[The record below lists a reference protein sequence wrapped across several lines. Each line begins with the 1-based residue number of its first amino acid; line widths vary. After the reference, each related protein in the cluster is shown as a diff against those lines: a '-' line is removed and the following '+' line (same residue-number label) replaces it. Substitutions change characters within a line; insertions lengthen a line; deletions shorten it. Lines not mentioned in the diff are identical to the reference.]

1 MRKHLTGLAEWSIPE
16 AGMFVWFKLLL
27 PPTRDSDEGD
37 SEDLIVRRALKEKVL
52 ALPGTSFFT
61 NGRTSA
67 YVRASFSVLPE
78 EHFDEAM
85 RRLAA
90 VVREVQLEG
99 SKSVG
104 HESASNYNTAPPA
117 QYQQYHQQPYH
128 QPQIHTNT
136 NQQQPPSGYQSHYGA
151 PPPPQPHQHQQQQ
164 QQQHQV
170 IANASQQQIFRHELP
185 THHHHQAMQQ
195 QPPHPH
201 QQHPQ
206 QQAESSASG
215 AGGATG
221 DIIASRKDDW
231 TSSLVRMAK
240 SAELKKHALSLQL
253 QTTKIMSYDTTL
265 QKKVKALNDFK
276 KQRERLESQR
286 TSLLAQLREINESRE
301 KVDLEESKAQK
312 ECDDLRKQINELEH
326 GEYAIA
332 KVEVD
337 KLRRELGLEETKSLK
352 SQLEERAAKQRRSSA
367 GNPGEAGSSGTNP
380 EPTSSPPPPSQLPQ
394 KRGPGR
400 PPKSATT
407 GAPAPPATP
416 VVTSTPSDAPS
427 DGGPPAKRPRGR
439 PKGSKNKPKPAV
451 VDGATGQPPVP
462 ATGPGA

>member
-1 MRKHLTGLAEWSIPE
+1 M
-16 AGMFVWFKLLL
+16 
-27 PPTRDSDEGD
+27 
-37 SEDLIVRRALKEKVL
+37 SE
-52 ALPGTSFFT
+52 
-61 NGRTSA
+61 
-67 YVRASFSVLPE
+67 
-78 EHFDEAM
+78 
-85 RRLAA
+85 
-90 VVREVQLEG
+90 
-99 SKSVG
+99 
-104 HESASNYNTAPPA
+104 NYNTAPPP

-128 QPQIHTNT
+128 QPQIHTST
-136 NQQQPPSGYQSHYGA
+136 NQQQPPSGYQSHYAA
-151 PPPPQPHQHQQQQ
+151 PPPPQPHPHQQQ

-170 IANASQQQIFRHELP
+170 IPNASQQQVFRHDLP
-185 THHHHQAMQQ
+185 THHHHQAMQPP
-195 QPPHPH
+195 PPHPH
-201 QQHPQ
+201 QQHQQQ

-215 AGGATG
+215 ASGAAG

-231 TSSLVRMAK
+231 TTSLVRMAK
-240 SAELKKHALSLQL
+240 SAELKKHALTLQL

-276 KQRERLESQR
+276 KQRERLGENIARASQVEPDPVNLPESQR

-312 ECDDLRKQINELEH
+312 ECDDLRKKINELEH
-326 GEYAIA
+326 GEYSTA

-367 GNPGEAGSSGTNP
+367 GNAGEATSSGTNP
-380 EPTSSPPPPSQLPQ
+380 EPTSSSPPPPSQLPQ

-400 PPKSATT
+400 PPKLATT
-407 GAPAPPATP
+407 GTPVAAAP
-416 VVTSTPSDAPS
+416 VVTSTPSDVPS

-451 VDGATGQPPVP
+451 PDGATGQPPAP
-462 ATGPGA
+462 ATASGV